1 MKTRLLRILREAEEY
16 VSGQQL
22 CELFG
27 VSRTAVWKIIGQLKE
42 EGYGIE
48 AVKNRGYK
56 IVDTPDVM
64 TSQEILSRLHA
75 EWMGQKCIHL
85 ASVDS
90 TNNYAKRI
98 AEEGALAGTLVVA
111 DEQKAGKGRRG
122 RSWETPDNVNI
133 MMTLL
138 LRPKIHPG
146 PAPRLTLLMAMA
158 AAKSIRTET
167 GLEAF
172 IKWPNDVVVGGKKVC
187 GILTEMSA
195 EVDYINYVVVGIGV
209 NVNQESFSEELGR
222 TAGSLY
228 LALGKKISRA
238 GLAVRIVENFE
249 MLYETFIKT
258 EDLSELY
265 EEYNAM
271 CINCGRQVQV
281 QEPDNAYIGTA
292 DGINEQGELII
303 HKEGGGVVCIYAGE
317 VSVRGLYGY
326 V

>member
-228 LALGKKISRA
+228 LALGK
-238 GLAVRIVENFE
+238 
-249 MLYETFIKT
+249 
-258 EDLSELY
+258 DLSELY